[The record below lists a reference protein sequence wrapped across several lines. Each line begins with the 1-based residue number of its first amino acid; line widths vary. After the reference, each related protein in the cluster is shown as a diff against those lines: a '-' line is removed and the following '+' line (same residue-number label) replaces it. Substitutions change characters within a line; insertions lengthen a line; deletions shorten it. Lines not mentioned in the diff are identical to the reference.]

1 LPDAEKD
8 GNIVT
13 KPKNRSKRRFFIR
26 IEIFPKINIL
36 SSTSEFTTYFIGPIN
51 LTGVHAQLFAF
62 APCSG

>member
-36 SSTSEFTTYFIGPIN
+36 SSTSEFTTYFFGRQAAKMIFRG
-51 LTGVHAQLFAF
+51 LF
-62 APCSG
+62 PL